1 MEQIRHQEI
10 NEFMMITNCEDAG
23 IAMEI
28 LSITNN
34 LEVSQLGCDHSLF
47 RVLRAPTVA

>member
-1 MEQIRHQEI
+1 MRSVIINKTMEQIRQQEMS
-10 NEFMMITNCEDAG
+10 EFMMITNCEDAG

-34 LEVSQLGCDHSLF
+34 LEV
-47 RVLRAPTVA
+47 V